1 LFVKIASVNPWPK
14 PVAVY
19 GYDDTFPVFGGD
31 IFEAETTC
39 AIVNGRSV
47 GLGEVSTWGVN
58 NLAFWSQTTTITTP
72 LVQNTPPPP
81 TPYSPNRT
89 YVSLVIGDGDSFS
102 ENKGRHYAWMEDR
115 VSRCAAAG
123 DRSKTCFPLVWS
135 ISPHLLHLAPDWLRW
150 YLHQCR
156 VTGQDWLVLP
166 PSGDMYA

>member
-31 IFEAETTC
+31 TFEAETTC

-47 GLGEVSTWGVN
+47 GLGQVATDGCN
-58 NLAFWSQTTTITTP
+58 NLAFWSQTAITTP
-72 LVQNTPPPP
+72 LVQNTPPSP

-89 YVSLVIGDGDSFS
+89 YVSLVIGDGDNVNY
-102 ENKGRHYAWMEDR
+102 NKGGHYAWMEDR

-166 PSGDMYA
+166 PSGDLYS